1 MHDRNS
7 RLFDPNKDSIKT
19 MKLYTHVDRFEDEM
33 KARGLVDR
41 KISES
46 MDITLE
52 CFCSATKVFFC
63 LPVTFMRKVHPRTK
77 NTKEKIA
84 LN

>member
-41 KISES
+41 KISEKDLS
-46 MDITLE
+46 
-52 CFCSATKVFFC
+52 
-63 LPVTFMRKVHPRTK
+63 TFDMMHYYGVESVNEAAKSLDLDKRPR
-77 NTKEKIA
+77 I
-84 LN
+84 LGMV